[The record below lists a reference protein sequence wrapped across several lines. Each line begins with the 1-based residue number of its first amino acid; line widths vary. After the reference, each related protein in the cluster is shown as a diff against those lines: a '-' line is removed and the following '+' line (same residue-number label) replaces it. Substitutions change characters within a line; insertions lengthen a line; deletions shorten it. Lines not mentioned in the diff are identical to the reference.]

1 MQYLTLALDASC
13 DLPKAIYQRFDLAT
27 LPVTWLANP
36 AVLPPDDRSKA
47 ITDAWYQTADHPTRD
62 ALPELHQDTHL
73 SQRLN
78 DSWLL
83 QSDGTLVITPAKHRH
98 PGYHHW
104 NHQAATLQPQLDR
117 LRHAANLHSHFRL
130 RVMDSGHT
138 LAAYGLL
145 VQVIAHLHRDQ
156 GLTIDKLRLPLLA
169 FAPRI
174 RHFYSV
180 PAFANPMLFPHNP
193 TFPPLNWL
201 KRSIMAHQKTFP
213 VFQVLDGE
221 DTMVQRAT
229 DEDPITPIVDLVQA
243 ALEESR
249 LSHSAVNA
257 SFAGDIEPLQQH
269 PAIRRL
275 HQIVTAQGGNLWLS
289 PMAGSSACLFGR
301 NAFSLALV
309 N

>member
-221 DTMVQRAT
+221 DTMVQR
-229 DEDPITPIVDLVQA
+229 VDLVQA